1 MATDAKEIIRRP
13 RRTLPQIE
21 IPGDVLMPRKAF
33 ARTVLGVSERTAV
46 RLNLPTVY
54 IGGLA
59 HVARNASLKIVAGLV
74 QRRNQPPKRRRA
86 R

>member
-33 ARTVLGVSERTAV
+33 ARTVLGISERTAV

-59 HVARNASLKIVAGLV
+59 HVARNASLNIVAGLV
-74 QRRNQPPKRRRA
+74 QRRNQPAKGRTR
-86 R
+86 